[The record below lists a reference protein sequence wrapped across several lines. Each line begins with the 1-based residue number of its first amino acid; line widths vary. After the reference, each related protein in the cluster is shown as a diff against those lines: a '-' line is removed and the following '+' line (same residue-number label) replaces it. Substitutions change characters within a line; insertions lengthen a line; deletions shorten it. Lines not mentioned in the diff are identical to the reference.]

1 MMNMK
6 LLSLPCRYTLS
17 RHLYSS
23 CSVKDILNT
32 QPDGSK
38 KKIKVIPIKK
48 LNVMCISIYLIL
60 MKLNNY

>member
-1 MMNMK
+1 MK
-6 LLSLPCRYTLS
+6 LLSLPSRYTLS

-32 QPDGSK
+32 QPDGCK
-38 KKIKVIPIKK
+38 KKLKVIPIKN
-48 LNVMCISIYLIL
+48 LNVPIYLVL